1 MYDWSEFEDN
11 DRLLW
16 AYENGQLYNRI
27 GGKIINKLINL
38 PTFCSQNLT
47 IGSNP
52 FCWLFVRKLIKK
64 TNQIQTLS
72 AFQSSI
78 LKPE

>member
-27 GGKIINKLINL
+27 GGETKNKFID
-38 PTFCSQNLT
+38 
-47 IGSNP
+47 
-52 FCWLFVRKLIKK
+52 
-64 TNQIQTLS
+64 
-72 AFQSSI
+72 
-78 LKPE
+78 